1 MLLLYAHHFYEH
13 VLKHTAFIMKPDSGI
28 PVLSSLRHAL
38 WHAYIQVNEKKVHSP
53 EFEHGSR

>member
-28 PVLSSLRHAL
+28 PVLSSLWHAL
-38 WHAYIQVNEKKVHSP
+38 WHAYIQVNE
-53 EFEHGSR
+53 